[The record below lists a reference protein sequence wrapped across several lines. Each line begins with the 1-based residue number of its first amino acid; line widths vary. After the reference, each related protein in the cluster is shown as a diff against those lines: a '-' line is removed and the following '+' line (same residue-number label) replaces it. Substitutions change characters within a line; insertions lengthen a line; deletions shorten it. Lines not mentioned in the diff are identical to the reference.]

1 MTGAD
6 IGHPGVMNDSGSKR
20 LTRSKSDRMLAGV
33 ASGLANYLGVDPT
46 ILRIAFV
53 VLTVFGGSGILLYL
67 IFWIIMP
74 EE

>member
-1 MTGAD
+1 MTNSGA
-6 IGHPGVMNDSGSKR
+6 KR

-33 ASGLANYLGVDPT
+33 AGGLANYLGLDPT

-53 VLTVFGGSGILLYL
+53 VLTVFGGSGIILYIVFWLL
-67 IFWIIMP
+67 MP